1 MKKARKVQ
9 KGQIVLIAR
18 TREGLV
24 GRALSYNKRRE
35 LTLEWP
41 LLGQFPPGCVR
52 VPKSIKDA
60 VIFRS
65 IRPEQIRPY
74 ATKRGALAG
83 LKKIAREE
91 DLDRVMEAYR

>member
-9 KGQIVLIAR
+9 KGQIVLVAR

-60 VIFRS
+60 VIFR
-65 IRPEQIRPY
+65 PY